1 MSTSADKIISE
12 ARARIIWGAAG
23 RPVEEFLIAN
33 GISPEVAQA
42 KLAEFELE
50 RRCELRR
57 IGLRNVVIGSILT
70 GAAGLAL
77 YVAFGVASATSGI
90 VQALAVVLLA
100 GLYGLWKL
108 WKGVAYL
115 VRPEAEHGSIP
126 DIAQSDH
133 IE

>member
-1 MSTSADKIISE
+1 M
-12 ARARIIWGAAG
+12 WGEPALA
-23 RPVEEFLIAN
+23 VEEFLIAK
-33 GISPEVAQA
+33 GISSEVAQA

-57 IGLRNVVIGSILT
+57 IGLRNVVIGGILT
-70 GAAGLAL
+70 GGAGLAL
-77 YVAFGVASATSGI
+77 YLALGVASATSGI

-100 GLYGLWKL
+100 GLYGFWKL

-115 VRPEAEHGSIP
+115 IRPQAEYGSVP
-126 DIAQSDH
+126 DIAQSDL